1 MKKRVTSIVL
11 ILCMILSLLPT
22 AALAASGDFTDLPA
36 ATHWAYSALTS
47 AVDNGLLKGDNGK
60 LSPEGL
66 LTRAQLAAVI
76 NRALGATKKA
86 DISSYTDVS
95 ASAWYAE
102 DIAMAV
108 EMGTFSGSGGGLMRP
123 EDAVTRQEAF
133 AVLARAFHLEDGGAA
148 ELAAFTD
155 AGSVASWAVPT
166 MAAMVKAGYV
176 KGSGALLRP
185 LGTITRQ
192 EFAQVMY
199 NLLRT
204 YYTVPGFDGT
214 ISKVISGYTTGTWY
228 NSAGTHEITVSYEG
242 KTAKFNVTVVA
253 KTLDRIAV
261 TTMPSQTTYDK
272 INESLS
278 LSTTGIVVKAYYLSL
293 TTMPQASPSPTL
305 RRPLATRISQTPSP

>member
-1 MKKRVTSIVL
+1 MHTFCRFLFAIFQLSIAKGKPVERRGRKAKGPVNGSQLHGNRFYVIAVTS
-11 ILCMILSLLPT
+11 MPT
-22 AALAASGDFTDLPA
+22 KTEYKEGETLETA
-36 ATHWAYSALTS
+36 
-47 AVDNGLLKGDNGK
+47 GL
-60 LSPEGL
+60 
-66 LTRAQLAAVI
+66 V
-76 NRALGATKKA
+76 
-86 DISSYTDVS
+86 
-95 ASAWYAE
+95 
-102 DIAMAV
+102 
-108 EMGTFSGSGGGLMRP
+108 
-123 EDAVTRQEAF
+123 VT
-133 AVLARAFHLEDGGAA
+133 G
-148 ELAAFTD
+148 
-155 AGSVASWAVPT
+155 
-166 MAAMVKAGYV
+166 
-176 KGSGALLRP
+176 
-185 LGTITRQ
+185 
-192 EFAQVMY
+192 
-199 NLLRT
+199 